1 MKKDINKIIH
11 QIRKEVSNLNN
22 ALEILEVA
30 RHSIKREKYCKKYK
44 IDYVKFMQFYQTA
57 RNEILMYP
65 VIIHGMKAIIDLR
78 RNIKKEYEVLHENI
92 VQILQ
97 EMIEKAKEQDK
108 PAINEMEKVLAD
120 LKKDKPKVK
129 TNG

>member
-11 QIRKEVSNLNN
+11 QIRIETTNLNN

-44 IDYVKFMQFYQTA
+44 INYVKFMQLYEKA

-65 VIIHGMKAIIDLR
+65 VVIHGMKAIIELR
-78 RNIKKEYEVLHENI
+78 NKTKKEYKVLNKNI
-92 VQILQ
+92 IEILQ
-97 EMIEKAKEQDK
+97 KMIEKVKEKEK
-108 PAINEMEKVLAD
+108 PAINEMEKVLID
-120 LKKDKPKVK
+120 LKKDKEK
-129 TNG
+129 TKNG